1 MSSSAKPRKV
11 SVTLA
16 KPHTHAGKDKNTGDK
31 ITVTPDQ
38 RTWLIERGIVADPK
52 ERGDQ

>member
-1 MSSSAKPRKV
+1 MTTPKVKKV

-16 KPHTHAGKDKNTGDK
+16 KPHTHAGKAHKPGDK
-31 ITVTPDQ
+31 IDVTEDQ
-38 RTWLIERGIVADPK
+38 RAWLIERGVVADPS

>member
-1 MSSSAKPRKV
+1 MTTPKVKKV

-16 KPHTHAGKDKNTGDK
+16 KPHTHAGEPKQPGDK
-31 ITVTPDQ
+31 INVTPDQ
-38 RTWLIERGIVADPK
+38 RTWLIERGIVADPS